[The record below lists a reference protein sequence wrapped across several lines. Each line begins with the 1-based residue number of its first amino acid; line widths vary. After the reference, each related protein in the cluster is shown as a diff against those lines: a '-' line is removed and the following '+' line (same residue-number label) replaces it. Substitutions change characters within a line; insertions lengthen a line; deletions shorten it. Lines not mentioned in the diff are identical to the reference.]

1 MNTINIDN
9 NNNINININN
19 KNNLC
24 HIRKLPWSH
33 RSDIIIRMAEIEDNY
48 NIMEIY
54 CIDGFDMIYLCQ
66 KYPNMKGTII
76 VENMTYYN
84 IVYEN
89 IKKNNLKERIQVVI
103 LDINLL
109 DNMKFNNIKFDRIL
123 FLESINYSNNIP
135 MLLNITILLKQ
146 NGKIFIKTHI
156 LKNDYSIFNYIK
168 KNNYKNI
175 KYNIYESYKFLFHYN
190 IFDYINLIKKI
201 FHNNIEIYYN

>member
-1 MNTINIDN
+1 M
-9 NNNINININN
+9 
-19 KNNLC
+19 
-24 HIRKLPWSH
+24 
-33 RSDIIIRMAEIEDNY
+33 
-48 NIMEIY
+48 
-54 CIDGFDMIYLCQ
+54 
-66 KYPNMKGTII
+66 
-76 VENMTYYN
+76 
-84 IVYEN
+84 
-89 IKKNNLKERIQVVI
+89 KERIKVFI

-135 MLLNITILLKQ
+135 ILLNNIKILLKY

-156 LKNDYSIFNYIK
+156 LKKDYSIFNYIK

-201 FHNNIEIYYN
+201 FHNNIEIFNLLFNTSYLFILLEI